1 MALTQND
8 ETVLL
13 RFELDLLVARAYLG
27 RRLAY
32 EGNISPDNDLF
43 LTWIDVSANFALVE
57 QARKTQDV
65 KILTLAVAK
74 CG

>member
-1 MALTQND
+1 MALAQGD

-27 RRLAY
+27 RQLAY
-32 EGNISPDNDLF
+32 NGNISPDNDLF
-43 LTWIDVSANFALVE
+43 LTWIDVSTNISLVH
-57 QARKTQDV
+57 QARKAPNP
-65 KILTLAVAK
+65 KILAHAVAK